1 MLELSRLY
9 LTLDDLEACQQ
20 QCGVILKNDQL
31 NEDATLVGLAPPP
44 TNIIS

>member
-20 QCGVILKNDQL
+20 QCGAILKNDQL
-31 NEDATLVGLAPPP
+31 NEDATLVGLARYTTP
-44 TNIIS
+44 